1 MDQIQ
6 KERDLS
12 QDEQSLTVQEHYD
25 TSPGI
30 PISIPHSHSHRRH
43 RLSLFEKVIIANSVM
58 LVGEALVALWVT
70 SHTLESHHYLIDTSF
85 LIFAA
90 LGSLLINV
98 VVLRASFR
106 PLFRLLLTMRSV
118 SAGEIAQRTPVPT
131 DPDIGELTYTFN
143 KMLDQLE
150 TFQREQT
157 LHIVQAQEEERR
169 RLARE
174 LHDETS
180 QTLTALLI
188 HTEVLSQHVASAASH
203 LTLEEQ
209 QQFER
214 EASLLAQL
222 AQGTLDDIRV
232 IAQQLRPS
240 VLDDLGLQAAL
251 RWLVEDWR
259 ERLRLNVNVVLG
271 EAKTLQL
278 PSVYETTLFRIAQ
291 ESLTNSARY
300 ADATEV
306 SVTVTCKQH
315 EVRLVV
321 SDNGRGFNVAE
332 AHQGLGLLG
341 MRERAALLQGTLNVS
356 TRPGQGTKV
365 EVVLPLSEV
374 ANGMQEKGRH
384 HDGTR
389 G

>member
-1 MDQIQ
+1 MQQ
-6 KERDLS
+6 ERVLLE
-12 QDEQSLTVQEHYD
+12 DEHTSSVAGQSHTKHTHEHV
-25 TSPGI
+25 T
-30 PISIPHSHSHRRH
+30 HRRLWH
-43 RLSLFEKVIIANSVM
+43 RRRPLSLFEKVIIANSVM

-70 SHTLESHHYLIDTSF
+70 SHSLESHHFLIDTSF

-90 LGSLLINV
+90 LGSLFINV

-118 SAGEIAQRTPVPT
+118 SEGETGQRTPVPA
-131 DPDIGELTYTFN
+131 DPDIGELTQTFN

-188 HTEVLSQHVASAASH
+188 HAEVLSQQVDNVTLR
-203 LTLEEQ
+203 LTEEER
-209 QQFER
+209 QQFHQET
-214 EASLLAQL
+214 AHLAKL

-240 VLDDLGLQAAL
+240 ILDDLGLQAAL
-251 RWLVEDWR
+251 RWLAEDGR
-259 ERLRLNVNVVLG
+259 ERLHLNVHVVLP
-271 EAKTLQL
+271 EERELHL
-278 PSVYETTLFRIAQ
+278 PPVYETTLFRIAQ
-291 ESLTNSARY
+291 ESLTNVARY

-306 SVTVTCKQH
+306 RITLMLHPYEIK
-315 EVRLVV
+315 LIV
-321 SDNGRGFNVAE
+321 SDNGRGFDVTKV
-332 AHQGLGLLG
+332 HQGLGLRG
-341 MRERAALLQGTLNVS
+341 MRERAALLKGILHLRTA
-356 TRPGQGTKV
+356 PGQGTTI
-365 EVVLPLSEV
+365 EVLLPSGPLND
-374 ANGMQEKGRH
+374 APYEKGWQ
-384 HDGTR
+384 
-389 G
+389 